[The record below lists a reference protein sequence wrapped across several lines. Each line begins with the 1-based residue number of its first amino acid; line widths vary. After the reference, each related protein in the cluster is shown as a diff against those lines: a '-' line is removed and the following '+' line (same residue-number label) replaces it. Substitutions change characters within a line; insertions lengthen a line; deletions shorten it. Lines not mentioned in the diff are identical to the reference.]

1 MNTIAAA
8 LDNELAPVAVA
19 RPRSSTQHET
29 DETLLKRVG
38 QGDRRAMQILY
49 TRHSVRTFRSLM
61 RLIHDEALAEDL
73 TSDVFTKVWQDA
85 DRFEGRSQVSTWI
98 LAIARFMAIST
109 LRRRRDD
116 ALDDSHVETVVD
128 PSDDPEVYLQ
138 NQDRLT
144 ILRRCLGHLSRDH
157 REIIDLAYYHEKS
170 IKEIAGIVGVPCNT
184 VKTRMFYARQRMS
197 ELLQQAGVDR

>member
-1 MNTIAAA
+1 MNAIAAA

-19 RPRSSTQHET
+19 RPRSSTQYET

-61 RLIHDEALAEDL
+61 RLVRDEALAEDL

-98 LAIARFMAIST
+98 LAIARFTAISM
-109 LRRRRDD
+109 LRRRRDN
-116 ALDDSHVETVVD
+116 ALDDIHAETVVD
-128 PSDDPEVYLQ
+128 PSDDPEVCLQ

-184 VKTRMFYARQRMS
+184 VKTRMYYARQRMS

>member
-116 ALDDSHVETVVD
+116 ALDDIHVETVVD
-128 PSDDPEVYLQ
+128 PSDDPEVCLQ

-197 ELLQQAGVDR
+197 ELLHQAGVDR